1 MKFIDVETPLAKVRV
16 RLAGKGPA
24 VLLFHINRQ
33 SSALYLE
40 LIERLTAHF
49 TAVAMDYPSYG
60 ESEHVRETPSIA
72 DYASCGV
79 AVLDALSRPD
89 ALVAGEAVG
98 SAVAAAFAARHPGR
112 CAGLLMMNVPMM
124 ADRDAASGHIGA
136 VRQAVASG
144 SEDEDA
150 FASVEAFLA
159 RNAKHAPIRPTLDW
173 LWRVREGHR
182 QCGSNCWQAADAL
195 LDFDLKATL
204 AQVEAP
210 ATLLTGA
217 LSPFADFRSEVESR
231 VKDLE
236 SIVLPNARFA
246 IGWEKADEVAEQI
259 GRLHIRAQGH
269 PTVAR

>member
-112 CAGLLMMNVPMM
+112 CAL
-124 ADRDAASGHIGA
+124 R
-136 VRQAVASG
+136 
-144 SEDEDA
+144 
-150 FASVEAFLA
+150 
-159 RNAKHAPIRPTLDW
+159 
-173 LWRVREGHR
+173 RVREGHR